1 VKINFSQMFET
12 ILEVGDAGGIKL
24 VTGLHSGNLGDV
36 IYSLPTIKELGINHL
51 ILNAC
56 ADPSF
61 GGRVLRVDDCKAL
74 APHLLGE
81 AGIAKVSV
89 FATNIPFEY
98 ADVREFG
105 VDYNLDS
112 FRRSFPD
119 PGLHLVYQHA
129 LQFGIT
135 PKTDGPWL
143 TKRHPTSIKEKYVA
157 LAVTPRY
164 RRFSDSYYEQLLADI
179 PPENI
184 WIIGTPADRGR
195 LSMCHGNWVYT
206 KDFSQI
212 FSLIQNCAL
221 FVGNPSFPYAIA
233 EAMKVPRL
241 VELPEVPNV
250 YPLDDS
256 GHNLN
261 MYSPIK
267 ASEMI
272 KSFLSLERSLADKF
286 DSLSASYE
294 RLEEENRLRG
304 YALEESK
311 KELQKIKGAFGWR
324 LIGLLNKL
332 RPKNIKKRLLGA

>member
-51 ILNAC
+51 ILKAC

-61 GGRVLRVDDCKAL
+61 GGRILRVDDCKAL

-179 PPENI
+179 PPEKI
-184 WIIGTPADRGR
+184 WIIVTPADRGR
-195 LSMCHGNWVYT
+195 LSRCHGNWMFT
-206 KDFSQI
+206 KDFGYIS
-212 FSLIQNCAL
+212 NCAL

-241 VELPEVPNV
+241 VELPDVPNV
-250 YPLDDS
+250 YPLDDT
-256 GHNLN
+256 GHLLS
-261 MYSPIK
+261 MYTGSH
-267 ASEMI
+267 ASEMVKAALSI
-272 KSFLSLERSLADKF
+272 KSSM
-286 DSLSASYE
+286 ASDFE
-294 RLEEENRLRG
+294 RLQVEFHLLEDEKRVQ
-304 YALEESK
+304 AHELEESK

-324 LIGLLNKL
+324 LIRLLNKL
-332 RPKNIKKRLLGA
+332 RPKNIKKILLGA